1 MPIAALT
8 PQSTSWKIKARVL
21 KKAEVKYFN
30 NAQKNTNGCLFSI
43 DIMDFKGVEIQC
55 TFFNEAADKFY
66 DQLIEGV
73 VYEFGNG

>member
-1 MPIAALT
+1 VCSRKQRSNTLIT
-8 PQSTSWKIKARVL
+8 HK
-21 KKAEVKYFN
+21 
-30 NAQKNTNGCLFSI
+30 KNTNGCLFSI